1 MKITRSLATAAAT
14 LAIAGGIIASTGG
27 AASAATA
34 TTATT
39 ATTAAATVTASKTV
53 AVSVSNRGERYR
65 FDGHRF
71 YRWFNGGWRAVSFDY
86 ARSHHYDRNHRDR
99 DYDRDHNRRDNDRRD
114 HNRGDRH

>member
-1 MKITRSLATAAAT
+1 M
-14 LAIAGGIIASTGG
+14 
-27 AASAATA
+27 
-34 TTATT
+34 
-39 ATTAAATVTASKTV
+39 
-53 AVSVSNRGERYR
+53 AVSTFNRGERYR

-114 HNRGDRH
+114 HNRGNRH

>member
-27 AASAATA
+27 AASAS
-34 TTATT
+34 TTAT
-39 ATTAAATVTASKTV
+39 AATAAKIVTVSASDH
-53 AVSVSNRGERYR
+53 GERYR

-71 YRWFNGGWRAVSFDY
+71 YRWFDGGWRSVSFDY

-99 DYDRDHNRRDNDRRD
+99 DYDRD
-114 HNRGDRH
+114 

>member
-34 TTATT
+34 ATTATT
-39 ATTAAATVTASKTV
+39 ATASQTV
-53 AVSVSNRGERYR
+53 AVSVSGHGERYR

-99 DYDRDHNRRDNDRRD
+99 DYDRGHNRRD

>member
-1 MKITRSLATAAAT
+1 MKKITRSLATAAAT

-34 TTATT
+34 TTAA
-39 ATTAAATVTASKTV
+39 ATAATVTASQTV
-53 AVSVSNRGERYR
+53 AVSMSDRGERYR

-99 DYDRDHNRRDNDRRD
+99 DYDRDHNRRDHRPS
-114 HNRGDRH
+114 